1 MYRMWLANSWS
12 LCKLPVE
19 KGIPLDRHRPP
30 ARQEG
35 IDSSSNSSSKEWIR
49 EEVLLLSVTKN
60 GHLSSLGMYMEHVHP
75 FQCLHGC
82 HRERLAIDEALYS
95 VAVFQWFLCLWEG
108 FFRLVL
114 GKCGKTTRVALRKAL
129 ECLACHPRVRL
140 LARAT
145 LAEGRSWTLSRTLG
159 RAMLDALLYFKVHY
173 RHLMQNFV
181 VFQTI
186 LQEMSSV
193 NLEV

>member
-82 HRERLAIDEALYS
+82 HRERLAIDKALYS

-129 ECLACHPRVRL
+129 ECLACHPRVHQAVSARHTFKGDRELFREL
-140 LARAT
+140 LGERCSMRFCTSKFITDIWCKT
-145 LAEGRSWTLSRTLG
+145 L
-159 RAMLDALLYFKVHY
+159 
-173 RHLMQNFV
+173 

-186 LQEMSSV
+186 FQEMSSV